1 VYGPS
6 RDQTDVSLAVIARQ
20 AAESRHSGLCV
31 LLLANSYFLL
41 IFNDSRQTN
50 LIIFWTDLRQ
60 ILQRWQNW
68 IGL

>member
-1 VYGPS
+1 
-6 RDQTDVSLAVIARQ
+6 
-20 AAESRHSGLCV
+20 V